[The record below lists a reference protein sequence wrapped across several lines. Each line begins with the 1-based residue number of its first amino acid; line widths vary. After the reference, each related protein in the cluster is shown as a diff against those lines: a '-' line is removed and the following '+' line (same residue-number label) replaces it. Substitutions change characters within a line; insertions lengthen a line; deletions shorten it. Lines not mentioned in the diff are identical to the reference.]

1 MNFRA
6 FQRILSSVI
15 LLLSLFS
22 TNVHVQASTYNFTVD
37 VTDDT
42 SDADLGNNICADA
55 QNDCSLRA
63 ALEQSKPLTQAGHIV
78 NIYFDLYSPAII
90 TLESDLPQY
99 TEASLIN
106 TDPSQRI
113 TIDGQGLYTGLFIAG
128 DQNTT
133 IQGLIFEDLRF
144 DGILIYFGGTDTITN
159 NVLVGSDIGI
169 YVSGL
174 SEGVGDVHITGNYIG
189 YDPYTESSNP
199 NLRGIHVRDIPGDD
213 ACSVWIGGLEAEDG
227 NVIAGNFQ
235 SGIFIK
241 NEKPTTNIV
250 ILNNYIGMVDDT
262 TPVAN
267 NWHGIEVE
275 KNLGVLNIGGDYL
288 TQGNLIAGNGDTGIL
303 IQESASTSIQGN
315 IFSSNA
321 AGTAFIPNQYYD
333 VRVADSPYLRIGG
346 DTPADGNVIPQ
357 GVVVESNEIVN
368 QNLKIKH
375 NLLGISK
382 TGFVFPTGA
391 VRDGI
396 WVENATGFAEISFNT
411 ITNFNRGIVVNWD
424 SMVPILN
431 NHIYNNTGVGIDL
444 GNDGVTPNDPPPDA
458 DTGPNGLQNFPI
470 ISNVEV
476 TPIGEAKQVM
486 FDVSIASKP
495 STTYY
500 IQVFSSPFCS
510 PSGYGEGKQIF
521 YSNPVTTDSNG
532 YGVIEEIT
540 DFYPLHIIGPCLT
553 ATATEFDGVHYLGT
567 SEFSQGV
574 MAWQP
579 EKLYLP
585 MIVK

>member
-321 AGTAFIPNQYYD
+321 AGTVFIPNQYYD